1 MDLDRG
7 EVEAAGWG
15 GAENEGGS
23 GGWQQVELLLEEG
36 GTRGAGLLGW
46 SGMQNEE
53 VVGSAGWGGWIGSGI
68 PRKGGDQV
76 ELVAAE
82 RRMDGTSPLE
92 TRVAHYL

>member
-7 EVEAAGWG
+7 EVEAARWG

-53 VVGSAGWGGWIGSGI
+53 VVGSAGLGGWIWD
-68 PRKGGDQV
+68 PEEGGDQV

-82 RRMDGTSPLE
+82 RRMDGTAP
-92 TRVAHYL
+92 